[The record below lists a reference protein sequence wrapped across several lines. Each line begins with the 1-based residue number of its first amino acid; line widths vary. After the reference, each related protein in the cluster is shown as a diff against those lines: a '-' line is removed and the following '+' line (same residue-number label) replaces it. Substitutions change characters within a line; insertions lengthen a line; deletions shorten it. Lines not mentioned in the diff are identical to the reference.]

1 MAAEYGS
8 MMSHEE
14 DPAGDGC
21 DDSVGYGK
29 PPNPTRFQKGQS
41 GNPAGR
47 TRGRRHQAPYAAV
60 LERLVTIREDGEER
74 QVTAAQAFLL
84 KLKKDG
90 LEGNAV
96 AARAAFKIFDKIRE
110 LRPPP
115 PVHEIRVITRT
126 IVKPAN
132 VTQAL
137 IPLRMA
143 KKFDPYRE
151 TARVMLEPWVVEAG
165 LARIEGTISAA
176 DQRTILNATRTP
188 HKVRWPAWWSE
199 LP

>member
-1 MAAEYGS
+1 
-8 MMSHEE
+8 MMSQGG
-14 DPAGDGC
+14 DPPSHDD
-21 DDSVGYGK
+21 DDSVGYRQ
-29 PPNPTRFQKGQS
+29 PPNQTRFQKGRS

-47 TRGRRHQAPYAAV
+47 TRGRRQQAPYAAV
-60 LERLVTIREDGEER
+60 LERLITIREDGEER

-96 AARAAFKIFDKIRE
+96 AARAAFKIFDKLKE

-115 PVHEIRVITRT
+115 PVHEIKVITRT

-143 KKFDPYRE
+143 TKLDPYRE
-151 TARVMLEPWVVEAG
+151 TARVMLEPWIVEAG
-165 LARIEGTISAA
+165 LARIEATISAA

-188 HKVRWPAWWSE
+188 HKVRWPEWWSE